1 MKICPRSNRAYT
13 HGTIEHTLKEHLSI
27 HLYAKNKNLK
37 TTFSKDLQ
45 CNSVYSDLAGAASGE
60 PGLCNDNYYGLMREI
75 GKSMD

>member
-1 MKICPRSNRAYT
+1 MLKI
-13 HGTIEHTLKEHLSI
+13 
-27 HLYAKNKNLK
+27 KNLK